1 MAQRT
6 ILHWPDKRLA
16 TEAAPVG
23 KVTDEVRAIWADM
36 IDTMEAMPGWGLAA
50 PQIGVMQRLAVVDV
64 SETRGKVVRL
74 ADPEIVQTSLEMKK
88 TTEASP
94 CLKGVS
100 ALIERPVWVDV
111 SFIDH
116 VGIRV
121 RQRFEDKWA
130 VSVLHQI
137 DHLNGKLYVDRLSR
151 MKRDM
156 LLKKSLKAQG

>member
-64 SETRGKVVRL
+64 SETRGKVVRI
-74 ADPEIVQTSLEMKK
+74 ADPEIVQTSLVMKK

>member
-6 ILHWPDKRLA
+6 ILYWPDKRLA

>member
-100 ALIERPVWVDV
+100 ALVERPVWVDV

>member
-1 MAQRT
+1 MAKRP

-16 TEAAPVG
+16 TSATPVG
-23 KVTDEVRAIWADM
+23 KVTDEVRAIWTDM

-64 SETRGKVVRL
+64 SDERGKVVRM
-74 ADPEIVQTSLEMKK
+74 ADPEIVQASLEMQKA
-88 TTEASP
+88 TEGSP
-94 CLKGVS
+94 CLMGVS
-100 ALIERPVWVDV
+100 AKVARPVWVDV

-116 VGIRV
+116 IGFRV
-121 RQRFEDKWA
+121 RQKFEDKWA

-156 LLKKSLKAQG
+156 LLKKSVKAQA

>member
-74 ADPEIVQTSLEMKK
+74 ADPEIVQTSLVMKK

>member
-74 ADPEIVQTSLEMKK
+74 ADPEIVQTSHEMQK